1 MDYSAEKYKLKLS
14 IKELSKEEKD
24 KLIDELI
31 DNLYNY
37 DPECTNMNV
46 LLSMLK
52 IQTEQTDSVEEQDKI
67 IDNKPYTKI
76 EKEVA
81 DNLVKAWNSFCKL
94 ERQHLL
100 GRQHLD
106 EIRYFCDGIH
116 ECQSVLDMRISR
128 RDPHKESKNRK
139 EDL

>member
-14 IKELSKEEKD
+14 IKKLPKEEKD
-24 KLIDELI
+24 KVIDELI

-37 DPECTNMNV
+37 NPEFVNMNI

-52 IQTEQTDSVEEQDKI
+52 IQTEQTDNVEEQDEI

-81 DNLVKAWNSFCKL
+81 DNLIKAWNSFCKL
-94 ERQHLL
+94 ERQHT
-100 GRQHLD
+100 D

-116 ECQSVLDMRISR
+116 NCQSVLGMRILR
-128 RDPHKESKNRK
+128 REYPSVYPIKK
-139 EDL
+139 

>member
-14 IKELSKEEKD
+14 IKKLPKEEKD
-24 KLIDELI
+24 KVIDELI

-37 DPECTNMNV
+37 NPEFVNMNI

-52 IQTEQTDSVEEQDKI
+52 IQTEQTDNVEEQDEI
-67 IDNKPYTKI
+67 IDKEPYTKI

-94 ERQHLL
+94 ERQHP
-100 GRQHLD
+100 D

-116 ECQSVLDMRISR
+116 KCQSVLGMRILR
-128 RDPHKESKNRK
+128 RDYPNIYPIKK
-139 EDL
+139 

>member
-1 MDYSAEKYKLKLS
+1 MDYSAEKYKLKLN
-14 IKELSKEEKD
+14 IKELSEEKKD
-24 KLIDELI
+24 KLIDEII

-37 DPECTNMNV
+37 DPQFANMNL

-52 IQTEQTDSVEEQDKI
+52 IQNGKTDNVEEQDKI
-67 IDNKPYTKI
+67 INKEPYTKI

-94 ERQHLL
+94 ERQHP
-100 GRQHLD
+100 D
-106 EIRYFCDGIH
+106 ETRYFCDGIH
-116 ECQSVLDMRISR
+116 KCQSVLGMRILR
-128 RDPHKESKNRK
+128 RDYHKESKNRK